1 MRGEKNGMK
10 KPNLDTI
17 IIILA
22 LVALVFCVIIK
33 FYVIYEYAD
42 TPIAEVPAWAWWWLG
57 GR

>member
-1 MRGEKNGMK
+1 MK
-10 KPNLDTI
+10 KPNQETI

-22 LVALVFCVIIK
+22 LVALVVCMIIK

-57 GR
+57 GRK